1 MATDSLINLQPGTV
15 IDGRFEIIKSLGIGS
30 MGQVYACKHREL
42 SGHMVALKVLFQEV
56 ATDPVASTRFK
67 NEITA
72 SWKINHPNV
81 VRAYDFI
88 RDGDLVGYTME
99 YVGGGDLADLIS
111 DQDSLSISEIT
122 RVISQVCSGVQA
134 IHDAGIVHRDLKPE
148 NLLLTPDRNIKIT
161 DFGIAR
167 TKAGPRLT
175 EHGGVVGTLDY
186 VSPEYLEKSE
196 VDTRSDIYAIGIIAY
211 ELITHELPF
220 KGNNP
225 VEIIMSKLKTE
236 PTPPHHLRPDCP
248 EKLARI
254 IMKMIARNP
263 DDRYQSSSDIVSD
276 LVSLDVPSEKLSRHG
291 LYSSGAADVGG
302 GISYGYGGG
311 VSVGS
316 GGSSRPAYPD
326 DDYFNDI
333 VDDNVGSLESILAE
347 ESPAGKSSGPT
358 PNIAV
363 SNSRLSTDRIKEL
376 ALSHY
381 RDEEPSMARWVM
393 HIVVIF
399 IVGFGAGLFLI
410 YNFFPSY
417 FEQNSTKSL
426 GVLNQPNKVSADKYR
441 K

>member
-1 MATDSLINLQPGTV
+1 MATESLINLQPGTV

-111 DQDSLSISEIT
+111 DQDSLAIADIS
-122 RVISQVCSGVQA
+122 RLISQVCSGVQA

-148 NLLLTPDRNIKIT
+148 NLLLTSDRNIKIT

-236 PTPPHHLRPDCP
+236 PTPPHHLRTDCP
-248 EKLARI
+248 EKLARV

-263 DDRYQSSSDIVSD
+263 DDRYQSAADIVTD
-276 LVSLDVPSEKLSRHG
+276 LLSLDVPSEELSRHG
-291 LYSSGAADVGG
+291 LYTVSAADAGG
-302 GISYGYGGG
+302 GVSYGYGSGG
-311 VSVGS
+311 LGS
-316 GGSSRPAYPD
+316 GSSSRPAYSD
-326 DDYFNDI
+326 DDYF
-333 VDDNVGSLESILAE
+333 DDMLDEGNASLESILSE
-347 ESPAGKSSGPT
+347 DSPAPKTTGPT
-358 PNIAV
+358 PNIAI
-363 SNSRLSTDRIKEL
+363 SQSRLSTDRIKEL
-376 ALSHY
+376 ALSQY
-381 RDEEPSMARWVM
+381 RDEETSMARWVM
-393 HIVVIF
+393 QIGLIF
-399 IVGFGAGLFLI
+399 VLGFGIGLFLL
-410 YNFFPSY
+410 YYYAPDW

-426 GVLNQPNKVSADKYR
+426 GVLSQPRVTSSEKYR

>member
-1 MATDSLINLQPGTV
+1 MATESLINLQPGTV

-111 DQDSLSISEIT
+111 DQDSLSIAEIS
-122 RVISQVCSGVQA
+122 RLIGQVCSGVQA

-148 NLLLTPDRNIKIT
+148 NLLLSPDRNIKIT

-254 IMKMIARNP
+254 IMKMIAKNP

-276 LVSLDVPSEKLSRHG
+276 INQLDVPSEEFSRHG
-291 LYSSGAADVGG
+291 LYASSAADVGG
-302 GISYGYGGG
+302 GVSYEREP
-311 VSVGS
+311 SRGS
-316 GGSSRPAYPD
+316 HFP
-326 DDYFNDI
+326 
-333 VDDNVGSLESILAE
+333 VDDLFDDEFDDQVGALDSILAE
-347 ESPAGKSSGPT
+347 DTPMGKSVGPA

-363 SNSRLSTDRIKEL
+363 SHSRLSTDRIKEL
-376 ALSHY
+376 ALSQY
-381 RDEEPSMARWVM
+381 KDEEPGLTRWIM
-393 HIVVIF
+393 QIVLIFVI
-399 IVGFGAGLFLI
+399 GFGVGLFLI
-410 YNFFPSY
+410 YHFFPSY

-426 GVLNQPNKVSADKYR
+426 GVLSQPKSGALEKYR
-441 K
+441 R